1 MAIPELHLRRVE
13 STVLFTFN
21 RSHEVHGSNFD
32 YRKWPHAF
40 CRSRARHSAAL
51 GAARH
56 PWIHRNQVWVRT
68 SFVRG
73 AHGRRYRPMSASSP
87 NFANKVSRR
96 DFLKTSS
103 VGSAGL
109 LVAFH
114 MTNGFSQTG
123 AAEADFVPNAF
134 VAISP
139 EGEIRLIV
147 ARSEMGQGVRTSL
160 PMILAEEL
168 DADWSS
174 VKIEQ
179 ADCDAKY
186 GDMTTGGSMSIR
198 SSWDPLRKAGA
209 SARDM
214 LLTAAAE
221 TWNVPKTECTTT
233 GTNFVEHKKSGKK
246 LGYGALATKASSVPV
261 PKEVPLKDP
270 KDYRIV
276 GTKRK
281 RIDGQHI
288 IIGEAHY
295 GIDTRVPG
303 MLIAVVAR
311 PPVVGGKVKHFD
323 ASKALA
329 VPGVKKVFE
338 VPAVEMPPLFGEER
352 KEGSGH
358 QHYLWGGVAV
368 VADSTWQAIAGRK
381 ALIIEW
387 DNGPGADESSET
399 QSAQLAELLKSPG
412 KELKKIG
419 EPESVFAS
427 ASKKIEATY
436 DTPFLAHMAM
446 EPLNCTA
453 SVTDGKCEVWAPT
466 QNPNGMATAL
476 ASALKMPP
484 EALTIHIT
492 LIGGGFGRRL
502 CIDYGVEAAL
512 VSRAAGAPVK
522 VIWTRDDDIKHDY
535 YRPISRHHMQA
546 GLDANGQ
553 VTSWLHHIAAAST
566 DSTFLGGDLPD
577 TGGTEIAGTG
587 LPAGSVPN
595 YFLQQSFLHTSLRRG
610 YWRAV
615 DMNWNHFA
623 VQSFIDEIAAASG
636 KDPLELHRE
645 LITTTQK
652 PSGESDNESDAPVNP
667 ERLLAV
673 LNLAAEKSG
682 WGQKLPVGS
691 GRGIAGLYGF
701 GSYVAHVAEVTV
713 VKDGTLKID
722 RIVVAVD
729 CGQVINPDMLEA
741 QVQGGVVFGLT
752 SALFDEITI
761 ANGQV
766 QQSNFDNYPV
776 IRINDAP
783 HVEVHIISSHEA
795 PGGIGEPGV
804 PSTAPA
810 VANAIFAATG
820 KRLRRLPFR
829 TKELAQS

>member
-1 MAIPELHLRRVE
+1 MSLA
-13 STVLFTFN
+13 
-21 RSHEVHGSNFD
+21 SN
-32 YRKWPHAF
+32 PTTN
-40 CRSRARHSAAL
+40 L
-51 GAARH
+51 
-56 PWIHRNQVWVRT
+56 T
-68 SFVRG
+68 
-73 AHGRRYRPMSASSP
+73 
-87 NFANKVSRR
+87 RR
-96 DFLKTSS
+96 DFLKTASA
-103 VGSAGL
+103 GTAGL
-109 LVAFH
+109 LLAFH
-114 MTNGFSQTG
+114 VAPSAR
-123 AAEADFVPNAF
+123 AASAAAGDFAPNAF
-134 VAISP
+134 IAISP
-139 EGEIRLIV
+139 EGEITLVV
-147 ARSEMGQGVRTSL
+147 ARSEMGQGVRTTL
-160 PMILAEEL
+160 AMILAEEL
-168 DADWSS
+168 DADWSR
-174 VKIEQ
+174 VKVEQ

-214 LLTAAAE
+214 LLTAASE
-221 TWNVPKTECTTT
+221 TWNVPKAECTTT
-233 GTNFVEHKKSGKK
+233 GTSMVEHKKSGKK
-246 LGYGALATKASSVPV
+246 LSYGALATRAATVPV
-261 PKEVPLKDP
+261 PKDAPLKDP

-276 GTKRK
+276 GTKRN

-288 IIGEAHY
+288 VIGEAHY
-295 GIDTRVPG
+295 GIDTKVPG
-303 MLIAVVAR
+303 MLFAVVAR

-338 VPAVEMPPLFGEER
+338 VPAAELPPLFGEER
-352 KEGSGH
+352 KENSGH

-381 ALIIEW
+381 ALKIDW
-387 DNGPGADESSET
+387 DNGPGAEESSET
-399 QSAQLAELLKSPG
+399 QSAKLAELLKTPG

-419 EPESVFAS
+419 DPDAAYAS
-427 ASKKIEATY
+427 ATKKVQATY

-453 SVTDGKCEVWAPT
+453 SVTSGKCEVWAPT
-466 QNPNGMATAL
+466 QNPNALATAL
-476 ASALKMPP
+476 ASVLKMPQD
-484 EALTIHIT
+484 ALTIHIT

-512 VSRAAGAPVK
+512 VSRAAGVPVK
-522 VIWTRDDDIKHDY
+522 VTWTRDDDIKHDY

-546 GLDANGQ
+546 GLDANGE
-553 VTSWLHHIAAAST
+553 VTSWLHHIAAPST

-587 LPAGSVPN
+587 LPGGSVPN

-623 VQSFIDEIAAASG
+623 VQSFIDEIAAANG
-636 KDPLELHRE
+636 KDPLELRRQ
-645 LITTTQK
+645 LIATKQK
-652 PSGESDNESDAPVNP
+652 PSGEGDNESDAPVNP
-667 ERLLAV
+667 DRLLAV

-682 WGQKLPVGS
+682 WGKKLPPGS
-691 GRGIAGLYGF
+691 GRGVAGLYGF

-713 VKDGTLKID
+713 AKDGTLKID
-722 RIVVAVD
+722 RVVVAVD

-741 QVQGGVVFGLT
+741 QVEGGVIFGLT
-752 SALFDEITI
+752 SALYDEITLE
-761 ANGQV
+761 NGQV
-766 QQSNFDNYPV
+766 QQSNFDDYPM
-776 IRINDAP
+776 IRIADAP
-783 HVEVHIISSHEA
+783 RVEVHIIPSHEA

-820 KRLRRLPFR
+820 KRLRRLPFQ
-829 TKELAQS
+829 TKQLAQS

>member
-1 MAIPELHLRRVE
+1 M
-13 STVLFTFN
+13 S
-21 RSHEVHGSNFD
+21 
-32 YRKWPHAF
+32 
-40 CRSRARHSAAL
+40 SA
-51 GAARH
+51 
-56 PWIHRNQVWVRT
+56 P
-68 SFVRG
+68 
-73 AHGRRYRPMSASSP
+73 SSL
-87 NFANKVSRR
+87 ANSPSRR
-96 DFLKTSS
+96 DFLKTAA
-103 VGSAGL
+103 VGGTGL

-114 MTNGFSQTG
+114 LTNGVCLQAA
-123 AAEADFVPNAF
+123 AAEADFAPNAF

-139 EGEIRLIV
+139 AGEIRLVV

-160 PMILAEEL
+160 PMFLAKEL
-168 DADWSS
+168 DANGPT

-179 ADCDAKY
+179 ADCDPKY

-221 TWNVPKTECTTT
+221 TWNVPKNECTTT
-233 GTNFVEHKKSGKK
+233 GTNFVEHQKTGKK
-246 LGYGALATKASSVPV
+246 LGYGALAVKAGSVPV
-261 PKEVPLKDP
+261 PKDVPLKDP

-281 RIDGQHI
+281 RIDGRHI
-288 IIGEAHY
+288 VIGEAHY
-295 GIDTRVPG
+295 GIDTKVPG

-329 VPGVKKVFE
+329 IPGVKKVFE

-368 VADSTWQAIAGRK
+368 VADSTWQAISGRK
-381 ALIIEW
+381 ALSIEW

-399 QSAQLAELLKSPG
+399 QSEQLAELLKSPG

-419 EPESVFAS
+419 DPDSAFAS

-476 ASALKMPP
+476 ASALKLPP
-484 EALTIHIT
+484 EALTIHI
-492 LIGGGFGRRL
+492 
-502 CIDYGVEAAL
+502 
-512 VSRAAGAPVK
+512 
-522 VIWTRDDDIKHDY
+522 
-535 YRPISRHHMQA
+535 
-546 GLDANGQ
+546 
-553 VTSWLHHIAAAST
+553 
-566 DSTFLGGDLPD
+566 
-577 TGGTEIAGTG
+577 TEIAGTG

-595 YFLQQSFLHTSLRRG
+595 YFLQQSFLRTSLRRG

-623 VQSFIDEIAAASG
+623 VQSFIDEIAAANG
-636 KDPLELHRE
+636 QDPLELRRQ
-645 LITTTQK
+645 LITTKQK
-652 PSGESDNESDAPVNP
+652 PSGEGDNESDAPVNT

-682 WGQKLPVGS
+682 WGKKLPAGS

-713 VKDGTLKID
+713 AKDGSLKID

-741 QVQGGVVFGLT
+741 QGQGGVVFGLT

-761 ANGQV
+761 AKGQI
-766 QQSNFDNYPV
+766 QQSNFDTYPV
-776 IRINDAP
+776 MRITDAP
-783 HVEVHIISSHEA
+783 RVEVHIIPSREA

-804 PSTAPA
+804 PSAAPA

-820 KRLRRLPFR
+820 KRLRRLPFQ
-829 TKELAQS
+829 TKELAQA

>member
-1 MAIPELHLRRVE
+1 
-13 STVLFTFN
+13 
-21 RSHEVHGSNFD
+21 
-32 YRKWPHAF
+32 
-40 CRSRARHSAAL
+40 
-51 GAARH
+51 
-56 PWIHRNQVWVRT
+56 
-68 SFVRG
+68 
-73 AHGRRYRPMSASSP
+73 MSAPAKPTASLT
-87 NFANKVSRR
+87 RR
-96 DFLKTSS
+96 QFVKNASAGT
-103 VGSAGL
+103 AGL
-109 LVAFH
+109 LIAFH
-114 MTNGFSQTG
+114 LTRGLSSG
-123 AAEADFVPNAF
+123 AIAEGSDFVPNAF
-134 VAISP
+134 IAISP
-139 EGEIRLIV
+139 AGEVRLVV
-147 ARSEMGQGVRTSL
+147 ARSEMGQGVRTTL
-160 PMILAEEL
+160 AMILAEEL
-168 DADWSS
+168 DADWSQ
-174 VKIEQ
+174 VKVEQ
-179 ADCDAKY
+179 ADCEAKY

-209 SARDM
+209 SGRDM
-214 LLTAAAE
+214 LLTAASE
-221 TWNVPKTECTTT
+221 TWNVPKSECTTT
-233 GTNFVEHKKSGKK
+233 GENIVEHKKSGKK
-246 LGYGALATKASSVPV
+246 LGYGALAAKAASLPV
-261 PKEVPLKDP
+261 PKDVPLKDP
-270 KDYRIV
+270 QNYRII
-276 GTKRK
+276 GTKRH

-288 IIGEAHY
+288 VIGEAHY
-295 GIDTRVPG
+295 GIDTKVPG

-311 PPVVGGKVKHFD
+311 PPVTGGKVKNFD
-323 ASKALA
+323 ATQALA
-329 VPGVKKVFE
+329 VPGVRKVFE
-338 VPAVEMPPLFGEER
+338 VSAVEMPPLFGEER
-352 KEGSGH
+352 KENSGH

-381 ALIIEW
+381 ALKIEW

-419 EPESVFAS
+419 DPDAAFAS
-427 ASKKIEATY
+427 AAQKVEAEY

-453 SVTDGKCEVWAPT
+453 SVANGKCEVWAPT
-466 QNPNGMATAL
+466 QNPNGLATAL
-476 ASALKMPP
+476 ASVLKMPQD
-484 EALTIHIT
+484 ALTIHIT

-512 VSRAAGAPVK
+512 VSRTAGAPVK
-522 VIWTRDDDIKHDY
+522 VVWTREDDIKHDY

-546 GLDANGQ
+546 GLDAKGN

-587 LPAGSVPN
+587 LPGGSIPN

-623 VQSFIDEIAAASG
+623 VQSFIDEVAAAKG
-636 KDPLELHRE
+636 QDPLELRRQ
-645 LITTTQK
+645 LITTKQK
-652 PSGESDNESDAPVNP
+652 PSGEGDNESDAPVNT

-673 LNLAAEKSG
+673 LNLVAEKSG
-682 WGQKLPVGS
+682 WGQKLSSGS

-713 VKDGTLKID
+713 ARDGTLKID
-722 RIVVAVD
+722 RVVVAVD

-741 QVQGGVVFGLT
+741 QVQGGVIFGLT
-752 SALFDEITI
+752 SALYDEITVE
-761 ANGQV
+761 NGQV

-776 IRINDAP
+776 IRIADAP
-783 HVEVHIISSHEA
+783 HIEVHIIPSHEP

-829 TKELAQS
+829 TKELVQG